1 MDKKIAYNNIMRLY
15 GMLSEEYKQS
25 LDEFLV
31 DYEKSAS
38 STSIP
43 SYNEIRDG
51 QEFYGNGYKKG
62 YKDAKQEFERPKGE
76 WLFKNGKYRCSH
88 CGEKAIYRFS
98 GSCSIT
104 QTELLTD
111 FCWKCGAEMR
121 DNKNGK

>member
-1 MDKKIAYNNIMRLY
+1 MDKKIAYNNLMRLY

-31 DYEKSAS
+31 NYEKSANS
-38 STSIP
+38 ASIP

-62 YKDAKQEFERPKGE
+62 YEDAKQEFERPKGTWE
-76 WLFKNGKYRCSH
+76 KRIIPAPNGKIIRFYCSN
-88 CGEKAIYRFS
+88 CEKHNERWS
-98 GSCSIT
+98 
-104 QTELLTD
+104 D
-111 FCWKCGAEMR
+111 FCPNCGADMR